1 MRTYLLFWLFLFVP
15 TFGGAQQQTTGPTY
29 RFVVTDYP
37 PNTPHDAQLFITGTF
52 NKWNPGNPAYKLT
65 HQPDGTYT
73 VDIKTNLDKL
83 EYKFTRGDWQSVE
96 GRDNG
101 KARVNRVAYR
111 VASGAAQE
119 VDITIQSWEDLSGT
133 FHFYSLYDL
142 LMLFAAFQGL
152 LLLIAIPGIQNNNRP
167 ANRWL
172 SLLLGLT
179 SALILL
185 RTVAAYRD
193 VAQAYT
199 KLLLLPDLLL
209 FLYGP
214 LLYIYLRKL
223 LFNTA
228 RPASGWWRHFVPALI
243 QVLVYMPFLLTDNKQ
258 LQLKI
263 VNRDPWLQGVFLTVG
278 LLALVYNCFYWRLC
292 WRAIRTYRSQHEMSQ
307 STEPQVHYLNTVLG
321 ILATCLGLWAFFF
334 VLIGTS
340 SLAVFDTISIAEKY
354 VDFIW
359 LTLSS
364 IVYLLGYYAIH
375 QPELFKLPDTEHLP
389 LLETA
394 PIYASERNNDT
405 LLRSRQI
412 DSNTAAPLLFVPTL
426 PVTDDLLRTTEEI
439 NATKRQIDTYMLRY
453 KPFTNPNLTLAELA
467 AKLKMPPHVLS
478 KVLNEGYE
486 KNFFDFINTH
496 RINELKARLHD
507 PQFRSYTLLS
517 MALEVGFNSKTA
529 FNRSFKKLTNQTP
542 SDYLNTHTEVVKLTD
557 RT

>member
-1 MRTYLLFWLFLFVP
+1 MRNHLLFWLFLFVP
-15 TFGGAQQQTTGPTY
+15 TLSGAQQQTTGTTY
-29 RFVVTDYP
+29 RFVVADYP

-52 NKWNPGNPAYKLT
+52 NKWNPGNPAYQLR

-73 VDIKTNLDKL
+73 ITIQTNLDKF
-83 EYKFTRGDWQSVE
+83 EYKFTRGNWLSVE
-96 GRDNG
+96 GRDSG
-101 KARVNRVAYR
+101 KARINRVFYK
-111 VASGAAQE
+111 SLSQKSQE
-119 VDITIQSWEDLSGT
+119 IDVTIQSWEDLSGT

-142 LMLFAAFQGL
+142 LMLFSAFQGL
-152 LLLIAIPGIQNNNRP
+152 LLLIAIPGIQNSNRP

-179 SALILL
+179 SVLILV

-193 VAQAYT
+193 VAQVYT
-199 KLLLLPDLLL
+199 KMLLLPDLLL

-228 RPASGWWRHFVPALI
+228 RPASGWWRHFVPAI
-243 QVLVYMPFLLTDNKQ
+243 GQVLVYIPFFLTDNKL

-263 VNRDPWLQGVFLTVG
+263 VNRDPWLQGTFLVVG
-278 LLALVYNCFYWRLC
+278 LVALVYNCFYWRLC
-292 WRAIRTYRSQHEMSQ
+292 QRAIRTYLDQHELSQ
-307 STEPQVHYLNTVLG
+307 STEPQVHYLNTVLS
-321 ILATCLGLWAFFF
+321 ILAVCLGLWGFFF
-334 VLIGTS
+334 ILIGLGN
-340 SLAVFDTISIAEKY
+340 LASFDIIPIADNY
-354 VDFIW
+354 IDFIW

-394 PIYASERNNDT
+394 PDFVTGHALHLLTKSASANPAT
-405 LLRSRQI
+405 
-412 DSNTAAPLLFVPTL
+412 PLLINTQAVHAEDT
-426 PVTDDLLRTTEEI
+426 LRTTEEI
-439 NATKRQIDTYMLRY
+439 SATKRQIDTYMLRY

-478 KVLNEGYE
+478 KVLNEGYD

-496 RINELKARLHD
+496 RIDELKARLHN

-542 SDYLNTHTEVVKLTD
+542 SEYLTRHTELVKLEG
-557 RT
+557 

>member
-1 MRTYLLFWLFLFVP
+1 MRNCLLFWAFLLVAVL
-15 TFGGAQQQTTGPTY
+15 GWAQPQATVPTY
-29 RFVVTDYP
+29 RFVVADFP
-37 PNTPHDAQLFITGTF
+37 PNTPHDAQLFVTGNF
-52 NKWNPGNPAYKLT
+52 NKWNPGNPAYQLK

-73 VDIKTNLDKL
+73 IAIQTKLDKL
-83 EYKFTRGDWQSVE
+83 EYKFTRGDWSSVE
-96 GRDNG
+96 GRESG
-101 KARVNRVAYR
+101 KARVNRVLYR
-111 VASGAAQE
+111 AASGVDQE
-119 VDITIQSWEDLSGT
+119 IDVTIQSWEDLSGT

-142 LMLFAAFQGL
+142 LMLFAAFQGV
-152 LLLIAIPGIQNNNRP
+152 LLLIAIPGIQNNNQP

-179 SALILL
+179 SIVILV

-199 KLLLLPDLLL
+199 KLLLLPDFLL

-228 RPASGWWRHFVPALI
+228 RPASGWWRHFVPAII
-243 QVLVYMPFLLTDNKQ
+243 QALVYMPFLLTDNKL

-263 VNRDPWLQGVFLTVG
+263 VNRDPWLQAVFLTVG
-278 LLALVYNCFYWRLC
+278 LLALAYNCFYWWLC
-292 WRAIRTYRSQHEMSQ
+292 WRAVRTYQDQHQMSQ

-321 ILATCLGLWAFFF
+321 ILAVCLGLWAFFF

-340 SLAVFDTISIAEKY
+340 NLAAFDTISIAEKY

-359 LTLSS
+359 LTLST

-394 PIYASERNNDT
+394 PVYPLEPVLNTITHVPPTAT
-405 LLRSRQI
+405 PALL
-412 DSNTAAPLLFVPTL
+412 T
-426 PVTDDLLRTTEEI
+426 TDVDDALRTTEEI
-439 NATKRQIDTYMLRY
+439 TATKRQIDVYMLRH

-467 AKLKMPPHVLS
+467 AKLKMPPHALS

-486 KNFFDFINTH
+486 KNFFDFINMH
-496 RINELKARLHD
+496 RIDELKMRLHN

-542 SDYLNTHTEVVKLTD
+542 SEYLNAHSELEKLEA
-557 RT
+557 

>member
-1 MRTYLLFWLFLFVP
+1 MRNHLLFWLFLLVAVS
-15 TFGGAQQQTTGPTY
+15 GWAQTQTAVPTY

-37 PNTPHDAQLFITGTF
+37 QNTPHDAELFITGTF
-52 NKWNPGNPAYKLT
+52 NKWNPGNPAYQLK
-65 HQPDGTYT
+65 HQADGTYAIAIQ
-73 VDIKTNLDKL
+73 IKLDKL
-83 EYKFTRGDWQSVE
+83 EYKFTRGDWSSVE
-96 GRDNG
+96 GRDGG
-101 KARVNRVAYR
+101 KARVNRVLYR
-111 VASGAAQE
+111 AANGADQE
-119 VDITIQSWEDLSGT
+119 LDITIQSWEDLSGT

-142 LMLFAAFQGL
+142 LMLFAAFQGV
-152 LLLIAIPGIQNNNRP
+152 LLLIAIPSIQNNNRP

-179 SALILL
+179 SAVILV
-185 RTVAAYRD
+185 RTVAVYRD

-199 KLLLLPDLLL
+199 KLLLLPDFLL

-228 RPASGWWRHFVPALI
+228 RPATGWWRHFVPAVV
-243 QVLVYMPFLLTDNKQ
+243 QVLVYMPFLLTDNKL

-263 VNRDPWLQGVFLTVG
+263 VNRDPWLEGTFLTVG
-278 LLALVYNCFYWRLC
+278 LLALAYNCFYWRLC
-292 WRAIRTYRSQHEMSQ
+292 WRAIRTYQAQHQLSQ
-307 STEPQVHYLNTVLG
+307 STEPQVHYLNTVLS
-321 ILATCLGLWAFFF
+321 ILAVCLGLWAFFF

-340 SLAVFDTISIAEKY
+340 NLAAVDTISIAEKY

-359 LTLSS
+359 LTLST

-394 PIYASERNNDT
+394 PIYASGKALTASNNVPPNHAAMPA
-405 LLRSRQI
+405 LLP
-412 DSNTAAPLLFVPTL
+412 AEG
-426 PVTDDLLRTTEEI
+426 DDALRTTEEI
-439 NATKRQIDTYMLRY
+439 TATKRQIDAYMLRY

-467 AKLKMPPHVLS
+467 TKLKMPPHVLS
-478 KVLNEGYE
+478 KMLNEGYE
-486 KNFFDFINTH
+486 KNFFDFINMH
-496 RINELKARLHD
+496 RIEELKTRLRN

-542 SDYLNTHTEVVKLTD
+542 SEYLTAHTEVAKLEA
-557 RT
+557 

>member
-1 MRTYLLFWLFLFVP
+1 MRNHLLFWLFLLVP
-15 TFGGAQQQTTGPTY
+15 TLSGAQQQTTGPTY
-29 RFVVTDYP
+29 RFVVADYP

-52 NKWNPGNPAYKLT
+52 NRWNPGNPAYQLN

-73 VDIKTNLDKL
+73 ITIHTDLDKFD
-83 EYKFTRGDWQSVE
+83 YKFTRGNWLSVE
-96 GRDNG
+96 GRDSG
-101 KARVNRVAYR
+101 KARINRVMYR
-111 VASGAAQE
+111 SVRQTNQE
-119 VDITIQSWEDLSGT
+119 IDITIQSWEDLSGT

-142 LMLFAAFQGL
+142 LMLFSAFQGL

-172 SLLLGLT
+172 SLLLGL
-179 SALILL
+179 SSVLILI

-193 VAQAYT
+193 IAQLYT
-199 KLLLLPDLLL
+199 KMLLLPDLLL

-223 LFNTA
+223 LFNTT
-228 RPASGWWRHFVPALI
+228 RPASGWWRHFVPAAGL
-243 QVLVYMPFLLTDNKQ
+243 VLVYMPFFLTDNKL

-263 VNRDPWLQGVFLTVG
+263 VNRDPWLQGTFLVVG
-278 LLALVYNCFYWRLC
+278 LLALAYNCFYWRLC
-292 WRAIRTYRSQHEMSQ
+292 QRAIRTYLDQHELSQ

-321 ILATCLGLWAFFF
+321 ILAVCLGLWGFFF
-334 VLIGTS
+334 VLIGLGN
-340 SLAVFDTISIAEKY
+340 LASFDVISIADNY

-375 QPELFKLPDTEHLP
+375 QPELFKQPDTEHLP

-394 PIYASERNNDT
+394 PNYAIQQRTDRLIPSAPANLDT
-405 LLRSRQI
+405 
-412 DSNTAAPLLFVPTL
+412 PLLFNQFTSA
-426 PVTDDLLRTTEEI
+426 DDTVRSTEEI
-439 NATKRQIDTYMLRY
+439 DATKRQVDAYILRH

-478 KVLNEGYE
+478 KVLNEGYD

-496 RINELKARLHD
+496 RIDELKMRLHN

-542 SDYLNTHTEVVKLTD
+542 SEYLAAHTELVKLEG
-557 RT
+557 

>member
-1 MRTYLLFWLFLFVP
+1 MRNYLLLGLLLFVAAASS
-15 TFGGAQQQTTGPTY
+15 AQQKTTGPTY

-52 NKWNPGNPAYKLT
+52 NKWNPGNPAYQLK
-65 HQPDGTYT
+65 HQSDGTYT
-73 VDIKTNLDKL
+73 VSIQSNLDKL
-83 EYKFTRGDWQSVE
+83 EYKFTRGDWSSVE
-96 GRDNG
+96 GRDSG
-101 KARVNRVAYR
+101 KARVNRVVYR
-111 VASGAAQE
+111 AATGVDQE

-152 LLLIAIPGIQNNNRP
+152 LLLIAIPGIQNNNQT

-179 SALILL
+179 SVLILV

-228 RPASGWWRHFVPALI
+228 RPASGWWRHFVPAII
-243 QVLVYMPFLLTDNKQ
+243 QVLVYMPFLLTDNKE

-278 LLALVYNCFYWRLC
+278 VLALVYNCFYWRLC
-292 WRAIRTYRSQHEMSQ
+292 WRALRTYRNQHDLSQ

-321 ILATCLGLWAFFF
+321 ILAVCLGLWAFFF

-340 SLAVFDTISIAEKY
+340 SLASFDTIAIAERY

-394 PIYASERNNDT
+394 PLYTAGQELNVLTKPLDAGVNASVPLSIESQASVAD
-405 LLRSRQI
+405 
-412 DSNTAAPLLFVPTL
+412 DSP
-426 PVTDDLLRTTEEI
+426 RTTDEI
-439 NATKRQIDTYMLRY
+439 EATKRQIDIYMLRY

-478 KVLNEGYE
+478 KVLNEGYD

-496 RINELKARLHD
+496 RINELKVRLHN

-542 SDYLNTHTEVVKLTD
+542 SEYLNTHTELIKLAD
-557 RT
+557 